1 MDLAFKKKHNK
12 SNKNSW
18 HTGHL
23 NIERAVQLGRPAI
36 VGGKGGAFLR
46 KPLDFNRFNEK
57 KRFKTLRSTEKT
69 LGFLWLDIW
78 HLIHEEFEG
87 WWDLRNLTKNLWF
100 HNPGWD
106 PPIASWGGGQRGRSN
121 DISLRVGDG
130 RHLGSSIQ
138 HSTCEVHSRI
148 LFSKSKNLT
157 VRVGWK
163 THPGRAVRCADN
175 FVD

>member
-57 KRFKTLRSTEKT
+57 KRFKTLGSTEKT

-87 WWDLRNLTKNLWF
+87 W
-100 HNPGWD
+100 
-106 PPIASWGGGQRGRSN
+106 
-121 DISLRVGDG
+121 
-130 RHLGSSIQ
+130 
-138 HSTCEVHSRI
+138 
-148 LFSKSKNLT
+148 
-157 VRVGWK
+157 
-163 THPGRAVRCADN
+163 
-175 FVD
+175 